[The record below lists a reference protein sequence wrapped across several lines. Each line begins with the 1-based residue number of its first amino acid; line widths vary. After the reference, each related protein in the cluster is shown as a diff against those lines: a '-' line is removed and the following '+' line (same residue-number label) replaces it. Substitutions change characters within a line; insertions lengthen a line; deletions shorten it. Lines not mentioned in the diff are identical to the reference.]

1 MLIVAVQFLQSLINL
16 WWKFLLSG
24 KNPPNSSWFYTVID
38 CALFAII
45 GWHFH
50 FYQLLAFELF
60 FMLVALG
67 LFSRKL
73 KKMHYVFIGV
83 VVAVVFLLNT
93 INPVT
98 TSELLAVIFFILT
111 VYFWANNKRRLGWIF
126 IIPGH
131 LFLIYALVSKGAWII
146 VVAQIISLVLA
157 IRGIK
162 NSKSLPSSSEVSSSE
177 TFQKP

>member
-1 MLIVAVQFLQSLINL
+1 MVIAIVQVIQSLMNL

-24 KNPPNSSWFYTVID
+24 KNPPNSSWFYTTID

-45 GWHFH
+45 GWHFQL
-50 FYQLLAFELF
+50 YQLLAFELF

-73 KKMHYVFIGV
+73 KKLHYVFIGI
-83 VVAVVFLLNT
+83 VVAVVYLLNT

-98 TSELLAVIFFILT
+98 TLELIAVIFFILT

-131 LFLIYALVSKGAWII
+131 LFLLYALVSKGAWII
-146 VVAQIISLVLA
+146 VVAQIISLILA
-157 IRGIK
+157 IRGTK
-162 NSKSLPSSSEVSSSE
+162 NSKPLPSSSEV
-177 TFQKP
+177 QA

>member
-1 MLIVAVQFLQSLINL
+1 MLIGIIQVIQSLMNL

-24 KNPPNSSWFYTVID
+24 KNPPHSSWLYTTID
-38 CALFAII
+38 CALFIFI
-45 GWHFH
+45 GWHFQL
-50 FYQLLAFELF
+50 YQLLTFELF
-60 FMLVALG
+60 FMFVALG

-73 KKMHYVFIGV
+73 KKLHYVFIGIFV
-83 VVAVVFLLNT
+83 TAVYLLNT

-98 TSELLAVIFFILT
+98 TLELLAVFFFILA

-131 LFLIYALVSKGAWII
+131 LFLLYALVSKGAWII
-146 VVAQIISLVLA
+146 VVAQLISLVLA

-162 NSKSLPSSSEVSSSE
+162 NSKPVSSSSEV
-177 TFQKP
+177 QV